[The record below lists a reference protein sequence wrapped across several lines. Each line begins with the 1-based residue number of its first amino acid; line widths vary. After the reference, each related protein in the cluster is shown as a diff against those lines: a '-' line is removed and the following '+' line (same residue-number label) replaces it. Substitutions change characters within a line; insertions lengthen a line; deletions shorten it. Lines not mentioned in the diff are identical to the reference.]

1 MRHPNARLL
10 LHCDPYA
17 IETAQA
23 TWLRTRPFP
32 EEWLTLIQRHVVF
45 FRRLSASD
53 RAELLGHI
61 QVFLA
66 EKRFEGCGGFAITDE
81 VRVTIAAQ
89 ACLLLLHRRTDY
101 FPGLLTILVYPL
113 TYMVEEKRQIG
124 EHVWE
129 EGTVSRLGETGR
141 RMGSLV
147 LSWGAVK
154 HGAAD
159 PSDGKNVVL
168 HEFAHQ
174 LDYENDA
181 ADGVPGLATR
191 EQQLAW
197 SRRDESRVCVAA
209 RCRRE
214 RNTDA
219 CSIRTEPPI
228 LLSSSRY
235 QSRHSL
241 SSRTRCAPVIQ
252 NCTLSCKSIF
262 SRTRWNFL
270 LSNIVRPSSD
280 SALRVPHQNI
290 AHRIPAKTLRRL
302 LRLRNDPKIRLWR
315 FPALWITPLR
325 LLVGDRAR
333 DDHVLSWLPVD
344 WRSHLVLRGQL
355 Q

>member
-1 MRHPNARLL
+1 MIFELLKQQRRRRLR
-10 LHCDPYA
+10 A
-17 IETAQA
+17 
-23 TWLRTRPFP
+23 RPFP
-32 EEWLTLIQRHVVF
+32 KEWRKLIQHHVVF
-45 FRRLSASD
+45 FHKLNASD
-53 RAELLGHI
+53 RAELLSHI

-113 TYMVEEKRQIG
+113 TYMVEEKRQVG

-129 EGTVSRLGETGR
+129 EGTVSRLGQTGR

-174 LDYENDA
+174 LDFENHA

-197 SRRDESRVCVAA
+197 SEVMKSEFASLRAADESGIPTLL
-209 RCRRE
+209 
-214 RNTDA
+214 NTYGATDPA
-219 CSIRTEPPI
+219 EFFAVSVEAFFEQP
-228 LLSSSRY
+228 
-235 QSRHSL
+235 H
-241 SSRTRCAPVIQ
+241 
-252 NCTLSCKSIF
+252 
-262 SRTRWNFL
+262 
-270 LSNIVRPSSD
+270 
-280 SALRVPHQNI
+280 ALR
-290 AHRIPAKTLRRL
+290 AHHPKLYAELRKYFQQ
-302 LRLRNDPKIRLWR
+302 DPVEYS
-315 FPALWITPLR
+315 AEPLSEPGR
-325 LLVGDRAR
+325 RT
-333 DDHVLSWLPVD
+333 
-344 WRSHLVLRGQL
+344 
-355 Q
+355 